1 MIQELA
7 GRRRA
12 TPMATLTIPDH
23 LYEQLQH
30 AATEKQR
37 PVADLLNEAIAIVV
51 STSGQHEAIPLTRDE
66 EQRRIRA
73 VMKDQIWSEEDVDQ
87 LFPWLNDNPMSDE
100 EVDEILANLPVL
112 DPPLSQTII
121 QMREEERY

>member
-1 MIQELA
+1 MIEALA

-12 TPMATLTIPDH
+12 TPMATVTIPDDV
-23 LYEQLQH
+23 YEQLQD
-30 AATEKQR
+30 AATRKQR
-37 PVADLLNEAIAIVV
+37 PVTDLLNEAIAIVV
-51 STSGQHEAIPLTRDE
+51 AASTKNGTEPMTLDE
-66 EQRRIRA
+66 EQRRIRE